1 MPKDLPKIERS
12 IEILAARDRVW
23 EVISD
28 LDNEPEY
35 WYGTREVRNISR
47 DGNVVNREI
56 VQNFRKH
63 RILQKVVLR
72 PKDSIEIDYLKG
84 LTEGKKTI
92 SIRSDSP
99 DRQTVSVVWDA
110 RFAGV
115 YKLLTPWLKKHTDQG
130 TVSALERIKAAAEMP
145 HSAIP

>member
-1 MPKDLPKIERS
+1 MPKIERS
-12 IEILAARDRVW
+12 IEVLATRDRVW

-47 DGNVVNREI
+47 DGNIVNREI
-56 VQNFRKH
+56 TQNFRKH

-72 PKDSIEIDYLKG
+72 PKDSIETDYLKG

-92 SIRSDSP
+92 SIRSDSE
-99 DRQTVSVVWDA
+99 DRQTVNVMWDVK
-110 RFAGV
+110 FTGV
-115 YKLLTPWLKKHTDQG
+115 FRLLTPWLKKHTDHG
-130 TVSALERIKAAAEMP
+130 TVSALERIKSAVEMP
-145 HSAIP
+145 HNAIP